1 MIFGD
6 SKAPS
11 AELVVIGD
19 EVVSGLIL
27 DRNSQYL
34 GEKIHELGIEV
45 SRITTVGDSASI
57 IEDCVKLALERS
69 DWVVLTGGLG
79 STHDDI
85 TKSVLLKVFECGLK
99 KDSKVIDMLEE
110 KFQARGR
117 EVPQSVRSQCEVP
130 EKAEILYNEKGTAPG
145 FKMKQGDSVLFS
157 LPGVPLEMQHLFEKF
172 VAPEMATQG
181 NKVFLHRVIKTT
193 GLSEADLWAKVGPLQ
208 ELQKKAAIAS
218 LPSHLGVRIRISVL
232 AGSRQE
238 GESCLDEAE
247 NLLTQKLSSYVYGK
261 DEDELEE
268 RVGAL
273 LKEKSMTLATA
284 ESCTG
289 GLIGHRITQIS
300 GSSDYFKEGFVVY
313 SNAAKI
319 NRLKVEPKLI
329 EEFGAVSEPVA
340 RAMAEGVCRVT
351 GADIGVSITGIAG
364 PSGGSDLKPVGLT
377 YIAVHD
383 QSGTYCR
390 KFIYTHD
397 RIKNKER
404 SAQTALNL
412 VRLRLQ
418 GELED
423 NG

>member
-6 SKAPS
+6 SKAPC

-45 SRITTVGDSASI
+45 SRITTIGDSASI
-57 IEDCVKLALERS
+57 IEDCVKLALKRS
-69 DWVVLTGGLG
+69 NWVVLTGGLG
-79 STHDDI
+79 ATHDDI
-85 TKSVLLKVFECGLK
+85 TKSVLLEVFDCGLRR
-99 KDSKVIDMLEE
+99 DLKVAEMLEE
-110 KFQARGR
+110 KFQVRGR
-117 EVPQSVRSQCEVP
+117 EVPPSVRSQCEVP

-145 FKMKQGDSVLFS
+145 FKMKRGNSILFS
-157 LPGVPLEMQHLFEKF
+157 LPGVPVEMQHLFEKY
-172 VAPEMATQG
+172 VAPEMTAQG
-181 NKVFLHRVIKTT
+181 NKTFLSRVIKTT

-208 ELQKKAAIAS
+208 ELQNKAAIAS

-232 AGSRQE
+232 ADSKQE
-238 GESCLDEAE
+238 GECCLDEVE
-247 NLLTQKLSSYVYGK
+247 NLITQKLSSYVYGK

-268 RVGAL
+268 KVGAL

-289 GLIGHRITQIS
+289 GLIGHRLTQVS
-300 GSSDYFKEGFVVY
+300 GSSDYFKEGFIVY
-313 SNAAKI
+313 SNASKI
-319 NRLKVEPKLI
+319 NRLQVDPKLI
-329 EEFGAVSEPVA
+329 KEFGAVSEEVA
-340 RAMAEGVCRVT
+340 RAMAEGVCQVT

-364 PSGGSDLKPVGLT
+364 PTGGSDLKPVGLT

-390 KFIYTHD
+390 KFVYTHD

-418 GELED
+418 GELEN

>member
-6 SKAPS
+6 SKAPC

-45 SRITTVGDSASI
+45 SRITTVGDSPSI

-79 STHDDI
+79 ATHDDI
-85 TKSVLLKVFECGLK
+85 TKSVLLTVFECGLK
-99 KDSKVIDMLEE
+99 KDSKVADMLE
-110 KFQARGR
+110 KRFQARGR
-117 EVPQSVRSQCEVP
+117 EVPQSVRSQYEVP

-145 FKMKQGDSVLFS
+145 FKMKQGNSTLFS
-157 LPGVPLEMQHLFEKF
+157 LPGVPLEMQYLFEKF
-172 VAPEMATQG
+172 VAPEMAAQS
-181 NKVFLHRVIKTT
+181 NKTFLHRLIKTT

-232 AGSRQE
+232 ADSRQE
-238 GESCLDEAE
+238 GESRLDEVE
-247 NLLTQKLSSYVYGK
+247 GFLTQKLPRYIYGK
-261 DEDELEE
+261 DEDEIEE
-268 RVGAL
+268 KVGAL
-273 LKEKSMTLATA
+273 LQEKSLTLATA

-289 GLIGHRITQIS
+289 GLIGHRLTQVS

-319 NRLKVEPKLI
+319 NRLQVEPKLI

-340 RAMAEGVCRVT
+340 QAMAEGVCRVT
-351 GADIGVSITGIAG
+351 GADIGVSVTGIAG
-364 PSGGSDLKPVGLT
+364 PSGGSELKPVGLT

-390 KFIYTHD
+390 KFIFTHD

-404 SAQTALNL
+404 SAQAALNL
-412 VRLRLQ
+412 VRLKLQ
-418 GELED
+418 GELEK
-423 NG
+423 

>member
-6 SKAPS
+6 SKAPC

-19 EVVSGLIL
+19 EVTSGLIL

-34 GEKIHELGIEV
+34 GEKIHKLGIEV

-79 STHDDI
+79 ATHDDI

-99 KDSKVIDMLEE
+99 KDSEVADMLEE
-110 KFQARGR
+110 RFQARGR
-117 EVPQSVRSQCEVP
+117 EVPPSVRSQCEVP

-145 FKMKQGDSVLFS
+145 FKMRKGCSILFS
-157 LPGVPLEMQHLFEKF
+157 LPGVPLEMQYLFEKF
-172 VAPEMATQG
+172 VAPEMAAQG
-181 NKVFLHRVIKTT
+181 NKTFLHRLIKTT
-193 GLSEADLWAKVGPLQ
+193 GLSEADLWAKVGPLEALQ
-208 ELQKKAAIAS
+208 EKTAIAS

-232 AGSRQE
+232 ADSIQE
-238 GESCLDEAE
+238 GESRLDEVE
-247 NLLTQKLSSYVYGK
+247 SFLTQQLSSYVYGK

-268 RVGAL
+268 KVGAL
-273 LKEKSMTLATA
+273 LKEQSLTLSTA

-289 GLIGHRITQIS
+289 GLIGHRLTQVA
-300 GSSDYFKEGFVVY
+300 GSSEYYKEGFVVY
-313 SNAAKI
+313 SNDAKI
-319 NRLKVEPKLI
+319 KSLQVESKLI

-340 RAMAEGVCRVT
+340 QSMAEGVCRVT
-351 GADIGVSITGIAG
+351 GADIGVSVTGISG
-364 PSGGSDLKPVGLT
+364 PLGGSDFKPVGLT

-383 QSGTYCR
+383 RSGTYCR
-390 KFIYTHD
+390 KFIFTHD

-404 SAQTALNL
+404 SAQAALNL

-418 GELED
+418 GKLE
-423 NG
+423 N